1 MQALKDLFT
10 TDYGIMS
17 VIVIAFI
24 LAMAAW
30 FVRYF
35 VRHMEEDEARMR
47 AQQPSPER
55 KLA

>member
-24 LAMAAW
+24 LGMAAW

-35 VRHMEEDEARMR
+35 VRHMEEDEARVR
-47 AQQPSPER
+47 AQGAAER
-55 KLA
+55 RLA